1 MESYI
6 QITNES
12 AIKMIFDGRYNELW
26 YKKNGSILPCKEYRL
41 NLEKAPTYKFFRKVV
56 G

>member
-1 MESYI
+1 MVVIMSCGI
-6 QITNES
+6 
-12 AIKMIFDGRYNELW
+12 
-26 YKKNGSILPCKEYRL
+26 KKNGSILPCKEYRL

>member
-26 YKKNGSILPCKEYRL
+26 YKKKWKYFTL
-41 NLEKAPTYKFFRKVV
+41 
-56 G
+56 

>member
-12 AIKMIFDGRYNELW
+12 AIKMILEGRYNELW